1 MSMFR
6 AKKLDLGC
14 FVNVKI
20 IRDHTK
26 RKVFEEF
33 EPQRQALRYIVR
45 NTALPVRTRA
55 EAQLQLTQM
64 HCYTRPTQIRNRC
77 VMGGKG
83 RGVLR
88 DFKLSRYNFR
98 MQALEGNIPG
108 VKKAIYRSALLDLF
122 RPLLLTHITF
132 RYLILGFLPLIFF
145 GGIVIMFRRRWSGLP
160 ADPVYPADLTELGYF
175 VNGDDEIRSI
185 EDPKKYFKY
194 FITKNDR
201 WNERQRFALKEAIER
216 LIHARLE
223 GLGLEKLR
231 LPLGA
236 RPADRHIPIFAS
248 ADLATADRI
257 VVIFGEPAQDLG
269 ILAQRVASGPGGLDR
284 GSMVSVVRSAMTI
297 MAGAGADE
305 GEDGRGK
312 GKGETR
318 PGIVLANTG
327 QLWWWPEGG
336 RPLTHAGRHAM
347 PMASAVH
354 WGRADGGPRNEVAGN
369 ETVGAH
375 VRCVF
380 ETVVRGLAAPRARI
394 HVVAVGDAADE
405 VEAYL
410 DGEEAWREWGPRME
424 CLALLGGFYK
434 AADLKCEGFKRFMR
448 ERARAYVIHDDPLD
462 FPISGPDGNPK
473 EVAFTEF
480 GCPVYSAGPD
490 ASLVELLLIH
500 THPAV
505 LGWTRE
511 VARAGAGYK
520 NPHIEVA
527 AARGAEE
534 EGENALAADG
544 WGGGLDGTPVEEGGT
559 WESLASSSSNTGE
572 AAAVEKRRPS
582 VGEGTCAGGALK
594 QNDGTGVEAAAAGNG
609 QMAATASERAAE
621 TDGARDDG
629 VPAHKA
635 EVLALLSSMEKF
647 ATQRLDEAGGEERD
661 DGVVDEGY

>member
-1 MSMFR
+1 M
-6 AKKLDLGC
+6 
-14 FVNVKI
+14 
-20 IRDHTK
+20 
-26 RKVFEEF
+26 
-33 EPQRQALRYIVR
+33 
-45 NTALPVRTRA
+45 
-55 EAQLQLTQM
+55 
-64 HCYTRPTQIRNRC
+64 
-77 VMGGKG
+77 
-83 RGVLR
+83 
-88 DFKLSRYNFR
+88 
-98 MQALEGNIPG
+98 
-108 VKKAIYRSALLDLF
+108 
-122 RPLLLTHITF
+122 
-132 RYLILGFLPLIFF
+132 
-145 GGIVIMFRRRWSGLP
+145 
-160 ADPVYPADLTELGYF
+160 
-175 VNGDDEIRSI
+175 
-185 EDPKKYFKY
+185 
-194 FITKNDR
+194 
-201 WNERQRFALKEAIER
+201 
-216 LIHARLE
+216 
-223 GLGLEKLR
+223 
-231 LPLGA
+231 
-236 RPADRHIPIFAS
+236 
-248 ADLATADRI
+248 
-257 VVIFGEPAQDLG
+257 VIFGEPAQDLG

-284 GSMVSVVRSAMTI
+284 GSMVSVVRRAMTI

-305 GEDGRGK
+305 GEDGGGK

-380 ETVVRGLAAPRARI
+380 ETVVRGLAAPGAGL

-448 ERARAYVIHDDPLD
+448 EVSVARTACFPLGKSFFLSFPHFSPLETHPATDRPLQKRARAYIIHDDPLD

-505 LGWTRE
+505 LGWIRE

-527 AARGAEE
+527 AARGAAEE
-534 EGENALAADG
+534 EEDALAVDG
-544 WGGGLDGTPVEEGGT
+544 WGGGLDGTPVEEGGSG
-559 WESLASSSSNTGE
+559 ESLASSSSNTGE
-572 AAAVEKRRPS
+572 ATAVEKRRPS
-582 VGEGTCAGGALK
+582 VGEGACAGGTLK
-594 QNDGTGVEAAAAGNG
+594 QNEGAGVEATAAGNG
-609 QMAATASERAAE
+609 QMAATASERATE
-621 TDGARDDG
+621 THGARDDG
-629 VPAHKA
+629 VPAHMKA
-635 EVLALLSSMEKF
+635 EVLALLNSMEKF

-661 DGVVDEGY
+661 DEVVDEGY